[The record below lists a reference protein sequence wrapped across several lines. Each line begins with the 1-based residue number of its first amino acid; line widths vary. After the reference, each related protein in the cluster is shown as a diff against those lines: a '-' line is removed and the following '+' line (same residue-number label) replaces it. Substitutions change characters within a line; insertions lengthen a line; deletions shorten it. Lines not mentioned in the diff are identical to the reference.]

1 MATSL
6 KTGFTQ
12 IFSCCP
18 KNLSRP
24 KFGGA
29 TAPLAPPPPGPYAY
43 VIDTFIHH
51 APQILHSVYS
61 WRICGPAYC
70 LYEIWQVVVFFA
82 PCLDGFGCVC
92 WRPVL
97 DEALKVWPYLLC
109 RRSLALLRPPNNNF
123 FRIGQLKQI
132 FTISV
137 RKKKSSYSFAG
148 RFLYCLTDF
157 KPVAPYVAVSRSFF
171 CLQPSLFMNLQTVFF
186 PQTGSLNFFRLLRVF
201 ITPSVRLNRSA
212 VNAVQ

>member
-1 MATSL
+1 ML
-6 KTGFTQ
+6 HR
-12 IFSCCP
+12 FSTAFIAGEFVGQHIV
-18 KNLSRP
+18 SM
-24 KFGGA
+24 KFGR
-29 TAPLAPPPPGPYAY
+29 LLL
-43 VIDTFIHH
+43 F
-51 APQILHSVYS
+51 
-61 WRICGPAYC
+61 
-70 LYEIWQVVVFFA
+70 FFA

-97 DEALKVWPYLLC
+97 NEALKVWPYLLC

-212 VNAVQ
+212 VNAVQWRHYSLTFALIHAKSKTRFSSGKPRNTVWKCLHDTELLLLFRS